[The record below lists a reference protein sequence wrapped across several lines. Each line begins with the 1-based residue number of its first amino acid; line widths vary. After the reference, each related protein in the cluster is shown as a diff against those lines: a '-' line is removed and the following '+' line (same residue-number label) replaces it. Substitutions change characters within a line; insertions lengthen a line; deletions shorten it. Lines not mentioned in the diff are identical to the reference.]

1 MMKKCLS
8 ITMVWIVVL
17 LTACGQSAEA
27 QWQEQYDLGLR
38 YLSEGNYEEAIIAF
52 TAAVEIDPNRAEAY
66 LGISDC
72 YVAVG
77 DAYAAI
83 DILESGFLETND
95 DPLQEQLAQLFY
107 ELDDEMKYSRYCT
120 AEMIRQED
128 ITIANRPFYE
138 FSIEDADELLPKS
151 DDDEVT
157 SIIHTDG
164 IDIPGQRSCGVA
176 RDDSHW
182 GLDNQR
188 AYEII
193 TVIQRDDSN
202 TLTGLQYSDFYN
214 NISLGIQTGI
224 CGISTGDSMETV
236 LEKLGIRSVGARL
249 MANSG
254 DSFYIG
260 ADTSIEGGADWIGII
275 EIDNTSIYHGVL
287 TRMIDI
293 GMNDF
298 HCQMN
303 FVKNKLVGIYI
314 EKSHNDSV

>member
-1 MMKKCLS
+1 MKKICGFIGAIILICCLG
-8 ITMVWIVVL
+8 
-17 LTACGQSAEA
+17 ACAENTET
-27 QWQEQYDLGLR
+27 QWQEQYDLGVR

-52 TAAVEIDPNRAEAY
+52 TAAIEIDPNRAEAY
-66 LGISDC
+66 LDISDC
-72 YVAVG
+72 YVAIG
-77 DAYAAI
+77 DAYAAL
-83 DILESGFLETND
+83 DILESGIVETTD
-95 DPLQEQLAQLFY
+95 DSLQEQLAQLIY
-107 ELDDEMKYSRYCT
+107 ELDDEMKYSRYCA

-128 ITIANRPFYE
+128 ITIANKPFYE
-138 FSIEDADELLPKS
+138 LSIEDAAELLPKT

-157 SIIHTDG
+157 SIIYADG
-164 IDIPGQRSCGVA
+164 IGIPGQRSCGVV

-193 TVIQRDDSN
+193 TVSQRDDSN

-224 CGISTGDSMETV
+224 RGIRTGDSMDTV
-236 LEKLGIRSVGARL
+236 LEKLGVCSVGARL

-260 ADTSIEGGADWIGII
+260 ADTSIEGGTDWILI
-275 EIDNTSIYHGVL
+275 IDNTSIYNDVP

-293 GMNDF
+293 GMSDF
-298 HCQMN
+298 YCQMN
-303 FVKNKLVGIYI
+303 FVKNKLIGIHI
-314 EKSHNDSV
+314 EKNYIDSD